1 MAALSEA
8 ENRRSTGT
16 TLSSA
21 FLSRSKKLNNQTDN
35 LRSRI
40 AGKRWGD
47 VSPEIIIPV
56 GGTAFVHP
64 ADKLDLNLVA
74 LADAASILAADP
86 DLWSAFE
93 RLVEAAS
100 NG

>member
-1 MAALSEA
+1 M
-8 ENRRSTGT
+8 
-16 TLSSA
+16 
-21 FLSRSKKLNNQTDN
+21 NNPTN
-35 LRSRI
+35 GLRSRI
-40 AGKRWGD
+40 AGKRWGA
-47 VSPEIIIPV
+47 VSPELIIAV

-74 LADAASILAADP
+74 LADAANILAADP
-86 DLWSAFE
+86 DLWPAFE